1 MSMGVRIMDS
11 RRDLGAN
18 GDGGHFSA
26 NSIVLQQ

>member
-11 RRDLGAN
+11 RRDLGAT
-18 GDGGHFSA
+18 GYGGHFSA